1 MSDEEPLVCNGPQ
14 SERTHHR
21 TSRTDVDPT
30 LVENLRR
37 KLKYFFM
44 SPCQKYRARG
54 RKPWKLLLQFLKI
67 VIITVQLI
75 SFGLSNEMMVTFK
88 EQNLMAFRHLFL
100 KNYQDSDPDY
110 AVYTKHDVRDHI
122 QYIIRRYLNLQ
133 NLTAGNHALEKIDGM
148 FSPLSV
154 CQELYRHADISP
166 SNETFD
172 IDPHVDTECIL
183 IYPTSP
189 YKNESLTS
197 DMNLTI
203 DFQSLLAVNIYFKVK
218 AINIQTV
225 RHQDLP
231 DCYDFNINI
240 MFDNHAQSGQIP
252 ISLSSDVQIKGCKN
266 GNVSGSNIH
275 FMLIVVFD
283 CVVICACLLSLAL
296 CMRSVFTGIFLQFE
310 YTAHVLNENSKSVS
324 WSERLEFINGWYIL
338 IIISDTLTVAGSV
351 LKICIQSKEL
361 TNYDECS
368 ILLGTATMLVWI
380 GVMRYFSFFQKYYIL
395 ILTLRAAL
403 PNVIRFSLC
412 AVMIY
417 LSYCFCGWI
426 VLGPHH
432 ENFRT
437 FNRAADCLFAM
448 INGDEIYS
456 TFTKLREK
464 SYLVWVFSGLY
475 VYTFIPL
482 FTYMVLSLFI
492 AIITETYET
501 IKHNQ
506 KDGAAVS
513 ELRAFIAECRDSP
526 DSGKYVMDDETSSF
540 CCFCAACT

>member
-1 MSDEEPLVCNGPQ
+1 
-14 SERTHHR
+14 
-21 TSRTDVDPT
+21 
-30 LVENLRR
+30 
-37 KLKYFFM
+37 
-44 SPCQKYRARG
+44 
-54 RKPWKLLLQFLKI
+54 
-67 VIITVQLI
+67 
-75 SFGLSNEMMVTFK
+75 
-88 EQNLMAFRHLFL
+88 
-100 KNYQDSDPDY
+100 
-110 AVYTKHDVRDHI
+110 
-122 QYIIRRYLNLQ
+122 
-133 NLTAGNHALEKIDGM
+133 M
-148 FSPLSV
+148 FTPLSV

-172 IDPHVDTECIL
+172 IDPHVDTECIS
-183 IYPTSP
+183 IYPTTP
-189 YKNESLTS
+189 YKNDSLAS
-197 DMNLTI
+197 DVNLTI

-218 AINIQTV
+218 AINLQTV
-225 RHQDLP
+225 RHQELP

-252 ISLSSDVQIKGCKN
+252 ISLSSDVRIKACKN
-266 GNVSGSNIH
+266 WNVSGSTHIH
-275 FMLIVVFD
+275 FILIVVFD
-283 CVVICACLLSLAL
+283 CVVICTCLLSLAL
-296 CMRSVFTGIFLQFE
+296 CTRSVFTGIFLQFE
-310 YTAHVLNENSKSVS
+310 YTAHVLIQHSKSVS

-338 IIISDTLTVAGSV
+338 IIVSDTLTVAGSV

-380 GVMRYFSFFQKYYIL
+380 GVMRYLSFFQKYYIL

-437 FNRAADCLFAM
+437 FNMAADCLFAM

-464 SYLVWVFSGLY
+464 NYLVWVFSGLY

-501 IKHNQ
+501 IKHYQ
-506 KDGAAVS
+506 KDGASVS

-526 DSGKYVMDDETSSF
+526 DSGKYVMDEETSSF
-540 CCFCAACT
+540 CCFCAASRKSQIINSVLVVGLLL